1 MKVLLL
7 FSSSEL
13 GGAERSLTRM
23 AFVPSDIDYHLAT
36 LDGESA
42 WCDWVRGMGREPVV
56 LGLRRDINEHGKFNW
71 RALVALVRYVRRDH
85 IDGIYV
91 CGIRAAFVLRWL
103 MIFMPGVRLIQ
114 GVRWNPDSGSRL
126 DRGFRFAERWFH
138 GLVDGY
144 ITNSRIAADTL
155 SQRCKIPAMRVQVI
169 YNGLAELPPEIP
181 GLAARPLEVLTVAN
195 LNSRKGHCEYLKAV
209 QLVLAAVPD
218 AKFVFVGRDDMNGE
232 VQRAIERAGLAH
244 AVRCEGFRADV
255 SAYFRRARVFVL
267 PSLWNEGC
275 PTALLESFAW
285 GCPVVAYAIDG
296 IPELINDGEDGF
308 NVPVRDVE
316 CLASHIIRLLKDESL
331 SEKFGQSGRKK
342 VAEKFSLIASAKLHE
357 KILNQLIE
365 NKS

>member
-1 MKVLLL
+1 MAL
-7 FSSSEL
+7 FP
-13 GGAERSLTRM
+13 TK
-23 AFVPSDIDYHLAT
+23 IDYTLAT
-36 LDGESA
+36 LDGEGM
-42 WCDWVRGMGREPVV
+42 WCDWVRSMGQEPVV
-56 LGLRRDINEHGKFNW
+56 FGHRRLVRDHGKLNW
-71 RALVALVRYVRRDH
+71 RALVALVRYVRREQ

-91 CGIRAAFVLRWL
+91 CGIRAAFVLRLL

-114 GVRWNPDSGSRL
+114 GVRWNPDSDSRL

-138 GLVDGY
+138 GLMDGY

-155 SQRCKIPAMRVQVI
+155 ALRCKVPALRVQVI
-169 YNGLAELPPEIP
+169 YNGLAVLPTEIP
-181 GLAARPLEVLTVAN
+181 AFAERPFEVLTVAN

-209 QLVLAAVPD
+209 HLVLAAVPD

-232 VQRAIERAGLAH
+232 VQRTIEQAGLTY
-244 AVRCEGFRADV
+244 AVRCEGFQSDV

-296 IPELINDGEDGF
+296 IPELINSNEDGF
-308 NVPVRDVE
+308 NVPVRDAE

-331 SEKFGQSGRKK
+331 AEKFGLSGRKK
-342 VAEKFSLIASAKLHE
+342 VAERFSLVACAKLHE
-357 KILNQLIE
+357 KTLNQFIK
-365 NKS
+365 NIS